1 MFINNKDIAF
11 FKAEVMD
18 GFEVGPASISSN
30 YTLGGGST
38 TPIGYGMN
46 VGAKSITLPIAFVCG
61 TTREAYIQKSK
72 LQQELEK
79 DRVEIYDESSNMYYS
94 AVMVGQESEEE
105 LMEGVV
111 TAEYS
116 LMGIMHDA
124 LVTKIQ
130 DKPFVPLGACS
141 GGQDCRINVTVAT
154 LESDGTYKVGEVTF
168 KSDYVSIGTKI
179 SIDGFEKVVY
189 INGGPSIG
197 SSDLVQFPKLY
208 PGKENFFDCKD
219 TLTIEYFPV
228 YK

>member
-1 MFINNKDIAF
+1 MFINNKNISL

-18 GFEVGPASISSN
+18 DFEVGPASISSN

-38 TPIGYGMN
+38 TPIGYGMK
-46 VGAKSITLPIAFVCG
+46 VGARSIKLPIAFICS
-61 TTREAYIQKSK
+61 TTKEAYMEKAK

-79 DRVEIYDESSNMYYS
+79 DRVEIYDEEGNVYYS
-94 AVMVGQESEEE
+94 AVMLSEDNEE
-105 LMEGVV
+105 LLFEGVLTV
-111 TAEYS
+111 EYS
-116 LMGIMHDA
+116 LVGILHDA
-124 LVTKIQ
+124 LVTKVQ
-130 DKPFVPLGACS
+130 DKPFIPIGACKE
-141 GGQDCRINVTVAT
+141 QDCRLKVTVAT
-154 LESDGTYKVGEVTF
+154 LESDGTYKIGGITF
-168 KSDYVSIGTKI
+168 KSGAVVVGTEI

-189 INGGPSIG
+189 LNGGPSIG